1 MAWEN
6 LKETRVNADNTQVD
20 GVFQHFSLYGP
31 AYIKNEKVEQSP
43 EEMIEPIPCSD
54 PHPSQSVIPDQ
65 PPRPLDSKRGWS
77 CSDCGVHVL
86 QESISNPLLIV
97 QLPFETCSD
106 GPDKCCGSECCGSRH
121 DHGPLPDDPAWFGC
135 CICCTNRA
143 LSPRWCKSCTAKWQ
157 MMLQFEYSA
166 AAVLATNPTRTLI
179 QDLISAEYRT
189 RQLVGKA
196 LEYRLDRLLL
206 SVLLQS
212 SQGMEELVK
221 EIRIPG
227 RFRCQC
233 TDALGTDAVL
243 KDGLLNLCIRAR
255 DKHQDTLPVHEANE
269 VRDSP
274 ARSFRRDVPAPFHL
288 RCLAPASHALGTYTS
303 YYAQLDGI
311 ITAIDLSGNTRL
323 EKLAVHDLTAI
334 KSLTSLT
341 ARYSVCLL
349 YGYKSRN
356 TDRRGAWIVA
366 AARASTARRKR
377 LLNWG
382 GQLRWPT

>member
-1 MAWEN
+1 
-6 LKETRVNADNTQVD
+6 
-20 GVFQHFSLYGP
+20 
-31 AYIKNEKVEQSP
+31 
-43 EEMIEPIPCSD
+43 
-54 PHPSQSVIPDQ
+54 
-65 PPRPLDSKRGWS
+65 
-77 CSDCGVHVL
+77 
-86 QESISNPLLIV
+86 
-97 QLPFETCSD
+97 
-106 GPDKCCGSECCGSRH
+106 
-121 DHGPLPDDPAWFGC
+121 
-135 CICCTNRA
+135 
-143 LSPRWCKSCTAKWQ
+143 
-157 MMLQFEYSA
+157 MLQFEHSA

-189 RQLVGKA
+189 RQLVGQA
-196 LEYRLDRLLL
+196 LEYRLDRLLV

-212 SQGMEELVK
+212 SRGMEELVK

-227 RFRCQC
+227 RFRCEC

-269 VRDSP
+269 ARDSP

-288 RCLAPASHALGTYTS
+288 RCLAPAPHAVAAYTS

-341 ARYSVCLL
+341 AR
-349 YGYKSRN
+349 
-356 TDRRGAWIVA
+356 
-366 AARASTARRKR
+366 
-377 LLNWG
+377 
-382 GQLRWPT
+382 